1 MYITYDINTR
11 KLVRIDD
18 VRIDLGEDN
27 YKIIERNIKLED
39 DICKNMSLYK
49 VDENEGFYVDDE
61 LVAEHELNK
70 LRVKRESLL
79 KAFDIYKSNLIVGAI
94 SLPEEEK
101 KAVIAWYNLILGLD
115 EESINNPPSIIQ
127 KYL

>member
-70 LRVKRESLL
+70 LRVKREPLL